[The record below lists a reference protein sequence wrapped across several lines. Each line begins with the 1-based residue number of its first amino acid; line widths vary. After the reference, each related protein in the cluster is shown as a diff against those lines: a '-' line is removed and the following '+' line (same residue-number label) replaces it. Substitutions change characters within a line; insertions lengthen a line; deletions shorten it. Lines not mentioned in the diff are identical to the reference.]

1 MTVATVASPGVTAI
15 GVRARLPMLA
25 VGLLTLL
32 GGLAGGLVRLGWSVP
47 SVPTLVAFH
56 GPLMVGG
63 FLGTVIG
70 LERAVA
76 LGRGWA
82 YVAPLATAL
91 GSAALV
97 AGHGAGPWLLA
108 AGSAV
113 TVGVFAEIVRRQRA
127 LFTATMLVSALT
139 WLAGQVLW
147 LTGTP
152 VYRVVPWWIAFLVLM
167 IAGERLELTRLR
179 PLGRLARAAFV
190 VTVAALLLA
199 VVVTVFTPDEG
210 VRLLGVTLL
219 ALGVWLGLFDIAR
232 RTVRTS
238 GLPRFIAAALLAGY
252 AWLAVGGIL
261 AMVFG
266 DVAAGPQY
274 DAMVHAVFVGF
285 VMSMIFGHAPLVFPA
300 LLGVR
305 IVYRPRFYVHL
316 VLLHASLVLRVVG
329 DIAPSPPL
337 RLLGG
342 LLNAAA
348 IVTFLASTVHA
359 VLRPDPEA

>member
-1 MTVATVASPGVTAI
+1 MTVATVARPGATAI

-32 GGLAGGLVRLGWSVP
+32 GGLEGGLVRLGWSMP
-47 SVPTLVAFH
+47 SVPALVAFH

-82 YVAPLATAL
+82 YVAPLATAF
-91 GSAALV
+91 GAVALV
-97 AGHGAGPWLLA
+97 AGAVAGQWLLA

-113 TVGVFAEIVRRQRA
+113 TVVVFAEIVRRQRA

-139 WLAGQVLW
+139 WLAAQVLW

-152 VYRVVPWWIAFLVLM
+152 VHRVVPWWIAFVVLM

-179 PLGRLARAAFV
+179 PLGGMARAAFV
-190 VTVAALLLA
+190 VAIAALLVA
-199 VVVTVFTPDEG
+199 VVVTVFARDEG
-210 VRLLGVTLL
+210 VRLLGVTLVAL
-219 ALGVWLGLFDIAR
+219 AVWLGLFDIAR

-238 GLPRFIAAALLAGY
+238 GLPRFIAAALLSGY
-252 AWLAVGGIL
+252 VWLAVGGIL
-261 AMVFG
+261 AIVFG
-266 DVAAGPQY
+266 GVAAGLQY
-274 DAMVHAVFVGF
+274 DAIVHAVFVGF
-285 VMSMIFGHAPLVFPA
+285 VMSMIFGHAPIVFPT

-316 VLLHASLVLRVVG
+316 VLLHASLVLRVAG
-329 DIAPSPPL
+329 DIAPWPQW

-348 IVTFLASTVHA
+348 IVIFLASTVHA
-359 VLRPDPEA
+359 VLRPDTEE